1 MIFPW
6 LSVCAACVYWAY
18 LSIFCSYSGFTN
30 WNVLRCLVACPR
42 KCGQNNK
49 GKGIFDSLL
58 DILFRVESIKIF
70 LLAMSK
76 QVPWLGMKYL
86 PKVSWSFMISLTLVN
101 FLKIRFFLAAMLFVL
116 GRARRDS
123 ACSFSA
129 TSTLLN
135 KDSVQQ
141 KVRADSLPHV
151 VCLKCDPNGVTGFL
165 GGGLDTSEQI
175 NHISSVKTNLQYTV
189 CTCIVIFNTTCPT
202 CIVKKLTGSGGGE
215 ALIESILCICKA
227 WCYLKTKNLVNL
239 HLLSITRLRSAPTT
253 GWDWDSARG
262 WCRMKAREL
271 RRSGACPR
279 LEG

>member
-1 MIFPW
+1 
-6 LSVCAACVYWAY
+6 
-18 LSIFCSYSGFTN
+18 
-30 WNVLRCLVACPR
+30 
-42 KCGQNNK
+42 
-49 GKGIFDSLL
+49 
-58 DILFRVESIKIF
+58 
-70 LLAMSK
+70 MSK

-86 PKVSWSFMISLTLVN
+86 PKVSWSFMISLAGVN
-101 FLKIRFFLAAMLFVL
+101 FLKIRFFLAAMLFVF
-116 GRARRDS
+116 GGARRDS

-141 KVRADSLPHV
+141 KVWADSLPHV
-151 VCLKCDPNGVTGFL
+151 VCLKCDPNEVTGFL

-189 CTCIVIFNTTCPT
+189 CTCIVIFNATCPS

-215 ALIESILCICKA
+215 VLIEIILCICKA
-227 WCYLKTKNLVNL
+227 WCYLKKNLVNL
-239 HLLSITRLRSAPTT
+239 HSLSVTRLRSAPTT

-262 WCRMKAREL
+262 WCRMKAQEL